1 MHFQICIDY
10 KISHAHEFES
20 SLSTQSVSFPL
31 KSMIPTQSS
40 PSAKTEKNYCEPS
53 CGYDVSIIA
62 FFKSIPMP
70 KGIVHCISS
79 SPD

>member
-40 PSAKTEKNYCEPS
+40 PSAKTEKTTVNPHVDMMYQLLH
-53 CGYDVSIIA
+53 
-62 FFKSIPMP
+62 F
-70 KGIVHCISS
+70 
-79 SPD
+79 